1 MTFRPFYFQLYC
13 ILAVPSNVS
22 YSQVVDDLLELPGVR
37 NAHSLHIW
45 SLSIQRAALSVHLAI
60 GKLFLRFPCK
70 IEKYFF

>member
-1 MTFRPFYFQLYC
+1 MTFRPFNFQLYC

-22 YSQVVDDLLELPGVR
+22 YSQVVDDLLALPGVR

-60 GKLFLRFPCK
+60 GKLFL
-70 IEKYFF
+70 